1 MSVVDRFVE
10 DPLVI
15 ELAGE
20 LDFFKAE
27 TLGKAL
33 GQAIEWTR
41 RDTTVD
47 LTAVSSVDASVMAMM
62 LRVHRTA
69 CDRGCSVTW
78 SGVQPAVARM
88 LEAAGLDRRL
98 VLEATTEGCTT

>member
-1 MSVVDRFVE
+1 MSVVGRFVE

-15 ELAGE
+15 ELAGA
-20 LDFFKAE
+20 LDYLKAE
-27 TLGKAL
+27 TLGEAL
-33 GQAIEWTR
+33 GQAIEWTL

-47 LTAVSSVDASVMAMM
+47 LTAVPSVDSSVMAMM
-62 LRVHRTA
+62 LRVHRSA
-69 CDRGCSVTW
+69 CDRGCAVAW

-98 VLEATTEGCTT
+98 VLEATPEGCPT